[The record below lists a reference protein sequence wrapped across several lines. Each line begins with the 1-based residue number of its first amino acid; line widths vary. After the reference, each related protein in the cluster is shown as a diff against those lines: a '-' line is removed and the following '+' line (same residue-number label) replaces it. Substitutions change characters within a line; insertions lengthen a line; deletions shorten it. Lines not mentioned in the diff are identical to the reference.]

1 MKPLFADS
9 TPEIQ
14 RQHFELMRALPA
26 WKRLNLA
33 MELTQSCR
41 QMILADLRHH
51 FPQADED
58 EIRHRF
64 ISRVLPRDDVIRA
77 YGFDPLADPSSFH
90 G

>member
-1 MKPLFADS
+1 MKPLSTDS
-9 TPEIQ
+9 PPEIQ

-41 QMILADLRHH
+41 QMVLEDLRHR
-51 FPQADED
+51 FPNADEH

-64 ISRVLPRDDVIRA
+64 ISRVLPRGDVIRA
-77 YGFDPLADPSSFH
+77 YGFDPLAEPS
-90 G
+90 